1 MGSCRLG
8 VWDSDR
14 LRVVLD
20 VAEASPDIDVVGTP
34 ADGTEVLD
42 LVTEERPDVLVL
54 DESQLDD
61 VHRVARQVT
70 RTSPSTRLL
79 VLHRSDDVPLA
90 LLEEVHTVVGR
101 SLPPLRVVAEITSV
115 LVAVTRSAAVPL
127 PRDLSSARAARRF
140 VERAALAWGAGGL
153 QDTLAL
159 LATELVANAVRHG
172 DGDIDITVR
181 ITADSVRVEVR
192 DSSETAPA
200 VGSLISDHEHGRGLA
215 LVDALASTW
224 GVEPTLDGKSVWF
237 EIDLRERGDAAAPGA
252 DTLPGAD
259 D

>member
-20 VAEASPDIDVVGTP
+20 VAEAFPDIDVVGTP
-34 ADGTEVLD
+34 TDGSEVLD
-42 LVTEERPDVLVL
+42 LVSEERPDVVVL
-54 DESQLDD
+54 DDSQLDD
-61 VHRVARQVT
+61 VPGVARQVT

-79 VLHRSDDVPLA
+79 VLHRSDDVPLT

-127 PRDLSSARAARRF
+127 ARDLSSARAARRF

-181 ITADSVRVEVR
+181 ITSGAVRVEVR
-192 DSSETAPA
+192 DSSAETPS
-200 VGSLISDHEHGRGLA
+200 VGSLVSDNEHGRGLA

-237 EIDLRERGDAAAPGA
+237 EIDLREAGPSDEASSDEAAGVDP
-252 DTLPGAD
+252 
-259 D
+259 